1 MDKIFCGSGRE
12 IETKFGKLLKL
23 SFSSKDIDTLKSNL
37 NEKGWINLVVKE
49 KREKQEGKNT
59 HYLEVDTYQPQEKK
73 PMTYRDMA
81 KKTIEKSFGDSIEY
95 VPF

>member
-1 MDKIFCGSGRE
+1 MDKIFCGSGKE

-59 HYLEVDTYQPQEKK
+59 HYLEVDTYQPRSKPQEDTFSGSK
-73 PMTYRDMA
+73 
-81 KKTIEKSFGDSIEY
+81 FGESNISLED